1 MYKKILISIA
11 IIALAGLALLYVFYD
26 SIYLNNVKIEEPH
39 SLYIKTGTSYSEF
52 TDQLKYEDIIKNWT
66 SFTTL
71 ANRMNLANNIHG
83 GHYIIEPGTNNLDL
97 IRKLRGGA
105 QDPIQIIFKKH
116 RNIEALAATV
126 SKQIEADSASI
137 VNYVKNPDF
146 LQKNELDENT
156 LMSIFLPNTY
166 EFYWNADAEKFT
178 KKMLQANSTFWNDE
192 RMAKA
197 EKLDLDKIEVITLAS
212 IVQEETSK
220 TDEMPSIAGVYLNRV
235 KKNWRLQA
243 DPTVKFANND
253 FTLRRI
259 LNKHLEKDSPFN
271 TYKHKGLPP
280 GPICL
285 PSTTTIDA
293 VLNAVDH
300 TYMYFC
306 AKEDF
311 SGYHNF
317 AETLKGHNA
326 NARKYH
332 KALNK
337 RKIY

>member
-1 MYKKILISIA
+1 MYKKILICFA
-11 IIALAGLALLYVFYD
+11 ALGIIGLILLYVFYD
-26 SIYLNNVKIEEPH
+26 SIYINNVKIEEPH
-39 SLYIKTGTSYSEF
+39 SLYIKSGSSYSEF

-66 SFTTL
+66 TFNTL
-71 ANRMNLANNIHG
+71 ADRMNLENNIHG
-83 GHYIIEPGTNNLDL
+83 GHYLIEPGINNLDL

-105 QDPIQIIFKKH
+105 QDPIRVIFKKH
-116 RNIEALAATV
+116 RNVETLAATV
-126 SKQIEADSASI
+126 SQQIEADSASI
-137 VNYVKNPDF
+137 VNFVKNPDF
-146 LQKNELDENT
+146 LQENDLDENT
-156 LMSIFLPNTY
+156 LMSLFLPNTY

-178 KKMLQANSTFWNDE
+178 KKMLQANSNFWNSE
-192 RMAKA
+192 RMVKA
-197 EKLDLDKIEVITLAS
+197 ENLGLNKIEVITLAS

-220 TDEMPSIAGVYLNRV
+220 TDEMPNIAGVYLNRV
-235 KKNWRLQA
+235 KKGWRLQA

-253 FTLRRI
+253 FSLRRI
-259 LNKHLEKDSPFN
+259 LNKHLKKDSPFN

-332 KALNK
+332 KALNE

>member
-1 MYKKILISIA
+1 MYKKILIIVA
-11 IIALAGLALLYVFYD
+11 AIALLGVIFLYLFYD
-26 SIYLNNVKIEEPH
+26 LIYLNNVKIEETH
-39 SLYIKTGTSYSEF
+39 SLYIETGTNFEEF
-52 TDQLKYEDIIKNWT
+52 TDQLKYEDIIKNWA
-66 SFTTL
+66 SFELL
-71 ANRMNLANNIHG
+71 AKRMNLSNHIYG
-83 GHYIIEPGTNNLDL
+83 GHYQIEPGMSNLGL
-97 IRKLRGGA
+97 IRKLRGGE
-105 QDPIQIIFKKH
+105 QDPIQVIFKKH
-116 RNIEALAATV
+116 RNIETLAATV

-137 VNYVKNPDF
+137 VGFVTDSLFLKNNK
-146 LQKNELDENT
+146 LNENT

-166 EFYWNADAEKFT
+166 EFYWNADAQKFAQ
-178 KKMLQANSTFWNDE
+178 KMLQANNTFWNKA
-192 RMAKA
+192 RTAKA
-197 EKLDLDKIEVITLAS
+197 EKLGLSKIEVITLAS
-212 IVQEETSK
+212 IVQEESSK
-220 TDEMPSIAGVYLNRV
+220 TDEMPNIAGVYLNRI
-235 KKNWRLQA
+235 KQGWRLQA

-293 VLNAVDH
+293 SLNAVDH
-300 TYMYFC
+300 PYMYFC

-317 AETLKGHNA
+317 AETLKEHNA